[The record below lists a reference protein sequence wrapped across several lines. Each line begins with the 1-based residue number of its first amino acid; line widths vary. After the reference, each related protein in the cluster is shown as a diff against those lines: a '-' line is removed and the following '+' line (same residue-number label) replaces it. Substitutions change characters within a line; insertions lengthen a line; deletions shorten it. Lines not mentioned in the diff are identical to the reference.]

1 MTRRTRTTALIIPLL
16 AALVATAS
24 ACSSDAD
31 AGDAGT
37 DPAAA
42 PTVPSTPQTEAAVR
56 QYEAYVTQQVDQ
68 LVAHTQQFAGDYQD
82 GRDAAARAAYAPAR
96 VYWERIEPVAEAFG
110 EIDPRLDLREA
121 DLEAGQDWTGWHAIE
136 KDLWPPASGY
146 TPLDDERRT
155 YLATRLVSDTDDLK
169 AMTSQMSLTPLDLSD
184 GAKALLDEIATGKV
198 TGEEEAWSHTDLW
211 DFKANLDGAKAAYV
225 ALRPAVKSS
234 DPDLVATLDERFA
247 ATEQALAQHAARD
260 ASGKGGKGG
269 YVSYDSLSPTQV
281 EQLAASVE
289 ALSEPLAQLSA
300 SLSEPSS

>member
-1 MTRRTRTTALIIPLL
+1 MTRRTRTTRASALIISLL
-16 AALVATAS
+16 AAVVVT
-24 ACSSDAD
+24 ACSSTDD
-31 AGDAGT
+31 NDGSGDAGT

-42 PTVPSTPQTEAAVR
+42 PTVPSTPETETAVR

-68 LVAHTQQFAGDYQD
+68 LVTHTQQFASDYEH
-82 GRDAAARAAYAPAR
+82 GRDDDARAAYAPAR
-96 VYWERIEPVAEAFG
+96 VYWERIEPVAESFG

-121 DLEAGQDWTGWHAIE
+121 DLEEGQDWTGWHAIE

-169 AMTSQMSLTPLDLSD
+169 AMTSQMKQTPLDLSD

-211 DFKANLDGAKAAYV
+211 DFKANLDGAKTAYV
-225 ALRPAVKSS
+225 VLRPAVTST
-234 DPDLVATLDERFA
+234 DPDLVTTLDERFA
-247 ATEQALAQHAARD
+247 ATEDALAKH
-260 ASGKGGKGG
+260 ASGRGSAG
-269 YVSYDSLSPTQV
+269 YVSYDSLTPTQV

-300 SLSEPSS
+300 ALSDSPA